1 MLIASL
7 TDLLSPR
14 RSASLRMAVG
24 LILMILIDVGIST
37 LIVGGI
43 IAWIEDPG
51 LCAWKKEAEQQ
62 LNLGLM

>member
-1 MLIASL
+1 
-7 TDLLSPR
+7 
-14 RSASLRMAVG
+14 MAVG
-24 LILMILIDVGIST
+24 LILILIDVGIST

-62 LNLGLM
+62 LNLGLCFPVVGLM